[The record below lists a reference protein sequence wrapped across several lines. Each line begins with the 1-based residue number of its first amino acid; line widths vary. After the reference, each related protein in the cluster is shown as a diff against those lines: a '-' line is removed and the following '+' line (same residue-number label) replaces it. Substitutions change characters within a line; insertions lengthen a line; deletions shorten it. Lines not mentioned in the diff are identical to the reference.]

1 MFIVMMENII
11 IPAELT
17 YVIGN
22 GKYQITSTRVL
33 RKTAGLQRRW
43 LDNHFKPNI
52 VLRGCAKFIIYF
64 ILIHECEFELKRLF
78 KENQHTQEECP
89 KQAYEVNS

>member
-1 MFIVMMENII
+1 MEKII

-22 GKYQITSTRVL
+22 GKYQIISTRRSQKDCRAAKEV
-33 RKTAGLQRRW
+33 
-43 LDNHFKPNI
+43 DNHFKPKI

-64 ILIHECEFELKRLF
+64 ILIHECEFELNRSF

-89 KQAYEVNS
+89 KQAYKLNS